1 MNAKKILNYTLIISI
16 AIQIFTFVVSIHGIF
31 TQVPAVYH
39 LIKDLFFLELF
50 VQLIEG
56 AFYIWLA
63 FNFLKLTN
71 ITPKRYFDWMITT
84 PTMLITLIAYLI
96 FINAKETNQTQG
108 LTLYSILTTN
118 SNTIIPILLLNWAM
132 LLFGYLGEIKVIPVL
147 YSIILGFIPFA
158 IYYAM
163 IYSNFVKK
171 TNAGYI
177 FFFYFLIFWSLY
189 GFVAALPYYAKNIL
203 YNILD
208 LFAKNFFGLFLAYII
223 YTGNY

>member
-1 MNAKKILNYTLIISI
+1 MNLKKILNYTLLASI
-16 AIQIFTFVVSIHGIF
+16 AIQIFTFVVSIPGFFAEI
-31 TQVPAVYH
+31 PAAYI
-39 LIKDLFFLELF
+39 LIKDLFLLELF

-56 AFYIWLA
+56 VFYIWLA
-63 FNFLKLTN
+63 FNFLQLTN
-71 ITPKRYFDWMITT
+71 ITPKRYFDWALTT
-84 PTMLITLIAYLI
+84 PTMLVTLIAYLI
-96 FINAKETNQTQG
+96 FINAKENNQTQG

-147 YSIILGFIPFA
+147 YSVILGFIPFL

-163 IYSNFVKK
+163 IYHNFVQ
-171 TNAGYI
+171 TNNDGFM
-177 FFFYFLIFWSLY
+177 FFLYFLFFWSLY
-189 GFVAALPYYAKNIL
+189 GFVATLPYYVKNIL

-223 YTGNY
+223 YTGKY

>member
-1 MNAKKILNYTLIISI
+1 MNAKKILSYTLITSI
-16 AIQIFTFVVSIHGIF
+16 VIQIFTFVISIHGIF
-31 TQVPAVYH
+31 TEIPAAYY
-39 LIKDLFFLELF
+39 LIKDLFLLELF

-56 AFYIWLA
+56 LFYIWLA
-63 FNFLKLTN
+63 FNFLKITN
-71 ITPKRYFDWMITT
+71 ITPKRYFDWAITT
-84 PTMLITLIAYLI
+84 PTMLITLISYLI

-118 SNTIIPILLLNWAM
+118 SNVIIPILLLNWAM

-147 YSIILGFIPFA
+147 YSIILGFIPFV

-163 IYSNFVKK
+163 IYNNFVQ
-171 TNAGYI
+171 TNNNGFM
-177 FFFYFLIFWSLY
+177 FFLYFLFFWSLY

-223 YTGNY
+223 YTGKY

>member
-1 MNAKKILNYTLIISI
+1 MNLKKILNYTLLASI
-16 AIQIFTFVVSIHGIF
+16 AIQIFTFVVSIPGFFAEI
-31 TQVPAVYH
+31 PAAYI

-56 AFYIWLA
+56 VFYIWLA
-63 FNFLKLTN
+63 FNFLQLTN
-71 ITPKRYFDWMITT
+71 ITPKRYFDWALTT
-84 PTMLITLIAYLI
+84 PTMLVTLIAYLI
-96 FINAKETNQTQG
+96 FINAKENNQTQG

-147 YSIILGFIPFA
+147 YSVILGFIPFL

-163 IYSNFVKK
+163 IYHNFVQ
-171 TNAGYI
+171 TNNDGFM
-177 FFFYFLIFWSLY
+177 FFLYFLFFWSLY
-189 GFVAALPYYAKNIL
+189 GFVATLPYYIKNIL

-223 YTGNY
+223 YTGKY

>member
-1 MNAKKILNYTLIISI
+1 MNLKKIFNYTLIISI
-16 AIQIFTFVVSIHGIF
+16 IIQIFTFIVSIHGIF
-31 TQVPAVYH
+31 TETPAAYI
-39 LIKDLFFLELF
+39 LIKDLFFLELI

-56 AFYIWLA
+56 VFYIWLV

-71 ITPKRYFDWMITT
+71 ITPKRYFDWALTT

-96 FINAKETNQTQG
+96 FINAKENNQTQG

-118 SNTIIPILLLNWAM
+118 SNIIIPILLLNWTM

-147 YSIILGFIPFA
+147 YSIILGFIPFL

-163 IYSNFVKK
+163 IYYNFVQS
-171 TNAGYI
+171 NNNGFM
-177 FFFYFLIFWSLY
+177 FFLYFLFFWSLY

-223 YTGNY
+223 YTGKY

>member
-1 MNAKKILNYTLIISI
+1 MNLKKTLNYTLLVSI

-31 TQVPAVYH
+31 TEIPAAYI

-56 AFYIWLA
+56 VFYIWLA

-71 ITPKRYFDWMITT
+71 ITPKRYFDWALTT
-84 PTMLITLIAYLI
+84 PTMLVTLIAYLI
-96 FINAKETNQTQG
+96 FINAKENNQTQG

-147 YSIILGFIPFA
+147 YSVILGFIPFL

-163 IYSNFVKK
+163 IYHNFVQ
-171 TNAGYI
+171 TNNDGFM
-177 FFFYFLIFWSLY
+177 FFLYFLFFWSLY
-189 GFVAALPYYAKNIL
+189 GFVATLPYYIKNIL

-223 YTGNY
+223 YTGKY

>member
-31 TQVPAVYH
+31 TEIPAVYH

-71 ITPKRYFDWMITT
+71 ITPKRYLDWMITT

-158 IYYAM
+158 IYYTM
-163 IYSNFVKK
+163 IYSNFVKT
-171 TNAGYI
+171 TNDGYV

-223 YTGNY
+223 YTGKY

>member
-1 MNAKKILNYTLIISI
+1 MNLKKIFNYTLLASI
-16 AIQIFTFVVSIHGIF
+16 VIQIFTFLISIPGFF
-31 TQVPAVYH
+31 TEIPAAYI
-39 LIKDLFFLELF
+39 LIKDLFLLELF

-56 AFYIWLA
+56 IFYIWLA

-71 ITPKRYFDWMITT
+71 ITPKRYFDWAITT
-84 PTMLITLIAYLI
+84 PVMLITLISYLI

-118 SNTIIPILLLNWAM
+118 YNTIIPILLLNGAM

-147 YSIILGFIPFA
+147 YSIILGFIPFI
-158 IYYAM
+158 IYYYM
-163 IYSNFVKK
+163 IYHNFVQ
-171 TNAGYI
+171 TNNNSFM
-177 FFFYFLIFWSLY
+177 FFLYFLVFWSLY
-189 GFVAALPYYAKNIL
+189 GFAAALPYYAKNIL

>member
-1 MNAKKILNYTLIISI
+1 MNLKKIFNYTLLISI
-16 AIQIFTFVVSIHGIF
+16 IIQIFTFVVSIPGFF
-31 TQVPAVYH
+31 TEVPAAYI

-56 AFYIWLA
+56 VFYIWLA

-71 ITPKRYFDWMITT
+71 ITPKRYFDWALTT
-84 PTMLITLIAYLI
+84 PTMLITLIAYLT
-96 FINAKETNQTQG
+96 FINAKENNQTQD

-118 SNTIIPILLLNWAM
+118 YNIIIPILLLNWIM

-147 YSIILGFIPFA
+147 YSIIIGFIPFL

-163 IYSNFVKK
+163 IYYNFVQI
-171 TNAGYI
+171 NNNSFM
-177 FFFYFLIFWSLY
+177 FFLYFLFFWSLY
-189 GFVAALPYYAKNIL
+189 GFATILPYYVKNIL

-223 YTGNY
+223 YTGKY

>member
-1 MNAKKILNYTLIISI
+1 MNLKKIFNYTLLASI
-16 AIQIFTFVVSIHGIF
+16 AIQIFTFVVSIPGF
-31 TQVPAVYH
+31 FAEVPTAYI

-56 AFYIWLA
+56 VFYIWLA
-63 FNFLKLTN
+63 FNFLQLTN
-71 ITPKRYFDWMITT
+71 ITPKRYFDWALTT
-84 PTMLITLIAYLI
+84 PTMLVTLIAYLT
-96 FINAKETNQTQG
+96 FINAKENNQTQG

-147 YSIILGFIPFA
+147 YSVILGFIPFL

-163 IYSNFVKK
+163 IYHNFVQ
-171 TNAGYI
+171 TNNDGFM
-177 FFFYFLIFWSLY
+177 FFLYFLFFWSLY
-189 GFVAALPYYAKNIL
+189 GFVATLPYYIKNIL

-223 YTGNY
+223 YTGKY

>member
-1 MNAKKILNYTLIISI
+1 MNLKKTLNYTLLASI

-31 TQVPAVYH
+31 TEIPAAYI

-56 AFYIWLA
+56 VFYIWLA
-63 FNFLKLTN
+63 FNFFKLTN
-71 ITPKRYFDWMITT
+71 ITPKRYFDWALTT
-84 PTMLITLIAYLI
+84 PTMLITLIAYLL
-96 FINAKETNQTQG
+96 FINAKETKQTQG

-118 SNTIIPILLLNWAM
+118 SNIIIPILLLNWAM

-147 YSIILGFIPFA
+147 YSIILGFIPFSVYYYM
-158 IYYAM
+158 IYY
-163 IYSNFVKK
+163 NFVQ
-171 TNAGYI
+171 TNNNGYV
-177 FFFYFLIFWSLY
+177 FFLYFLFFWSLY

-223 YTGNY
+223 YTGKY

>member
-1 MNAKKILNYTLIISI
+1 MNAKKIFNYTLIISI
-16 AIQIFTFVVSIHGIF
+16 IVQIFTFLISIHGIF
-31 TQVPAVYH
+31 TEIPAAYY
-39 LIKDLFFLELF
+39 LIKDLFLLELF

-56 AFYIWLA
+56 VFYIWLA

-132 LLFGYLGEIKVIPVL
+132 LLFGYLGEIKVLPVL

-158 IYYAM
+158 IYYYM
-163 IYSNFVKK
+163 IYSNFVQK
-171 TNAGYI
+171 NNNGYI

>member
-16 AIQIFTFVVSIHGIF
+16 AIQIFTFIVSIQGIF
-31 TQVPAVYH
+31 TEIPVVYN

-56 AFYIWLA
+56 VFYIWLA
-63 FNFLKLTN
+63 FNFLTLTN

-84 PTMLITLIAYLI
+84 PTMLITLISYLI

-108 LTLYSILTTN
+108 LTLYSILTSN
-118 SNTIIPILLLNWAM
+118 SNVIIPILLLNWAM

-147 YSIILGFIPFA
+147 YSIILGFLPFA

-171 TNAGYI
+171 TNDGYI

>member
-1 MNAKKILNYTLIISI
+1 MNLKKIFNYTLIISI
-16 AIQIFTFVVSIHGIF
+16 IIQIFTFIVSIHGIF
-31 TQVPAVYH
+31 TETPAAYI

-56 AFYIWLA
+56 VFYIWLA

-71 ITPKRYFDWMITT
+71 ITPKRYFDWALTT

-96 FINAKETNQTQG
+96 FINAKENNQTQG

-118 SNTIIPILLLNWAM
+118 SNIIIPILLLNWTM

-147 YSIILGFIPFA
+147 YSIILGFIPFSVYYYM
-158 IYYAM
+158 IYY
-163 IYSNFVKK
+163 NFVQ
-171 TNAGYI
+171 TNNNGYV
-177 FFFYFLIFWSLY
+177 FFLYFLFFWSLY
-189 GFVAALPYYAKNIL
+189 GFVAALPYYTKNIL

-223 YTGNY
+223 YTGKY

>member
-1 MNAKKILNYTLIISI
+1 MNLKKTLNYTLIISI
-16 AIQIFTFVVSIHGIF
+16 VVQIFTFVVSIHGIF
-31 TQVPAVYH
+31 TEIPAAYI

-56 AFYIWLA
+56 VFYIWLA

-71 ITPKRYFDWMITT
+71 ITPKRYFDWALTT
-84 PTMLITLIAYLI
+84 PTMLITLIAYLL

-118 SNTIIPILLLNWAM
+118 SNIIIPILLLNWAM

-147 YSIILGFIPFA
+147 YSIILGFIPFSVYYYM
-158 IYYAM
+158 IYY
-163 IYSNFVKK
+163 NFVQ
-171 TNAGYI
+171 TNNNGYV
-177 FFFYFLIFWSLY
+177 FFLYFLFFWSLY

-223 YTGNY
+223 YTGKY

>member
-1 MNAKKILNYTLIISI
+1 MKAKKLLNYTLIISI
-16 AIQIFTFVVSIHGIF
+16 VVQIITFIIGIHGIF
-31 TQVPAVYH
+31 TEIPIIYN
-39 LIKDLFFLELF
+39 LIKELIFLELF

-56 AFYIWLA
+56 VFYIWLA
-63 FNFLKLTN
+63 YNFSKITN
-71 ITPKRYFDWMITT
+71 ITPKRYFDWALTT
-84 PTMLITLIAYLI
+84 PTMLITLISYLL

-118 SNTIIPILLLNWAM
+118 FNIIIPILLLNWAM

-147 YSIILGFIPFA
+147 YSIILGFIPFI

-163 IYSNFVKK
+163 IYYNFVQ
-171 TNAGYI
+171 TNNNGFM
-177 FFFYFLIFWSLY
+177 FFLYFLFFWSLY
-189 GFVAALPYYAKNIL
+189 GFVAALPYYTKNIL

-223 YTGNY
+223 YTGKY

>member
-16 AIQIFTFVVSIHGIF
+16 AIQIFTFVISIHGIF
-31 TQVPAVYH
+31 TQVPAAYY
-39 LIKDLFFLELF
+39 LIKDLFYLELF

-71 ITPKRYFDWMITT
+71 ITPKRYLDWMITT
-84 PTMLITLIAYLI
+84 PTMLITLISYLI

-147 YSIILGFIPFA
+147 YSIILGFIPFV

-163 IYSNFVKK
+163 IYSNFVQK
-171 TNAGYI
+171 TNDGYI

>member
-1 MNAKKILNYTLIISI
+1 MNLKKIFNYTLLASI
-16 AIQIFTFVVSIHGIF
+16 VIQILTFVVSIHGIF
-31 TQVPAVYH
+31 TEIPAAYI

-56 AFYIWLA
+56 VFYIWLA

-71 ITPKRYFDWMITT
+71 ITPKRYFDWALTT

-118 SNTIIPILLLNWAM
+118 FNIIIPILLLNWTM
-132 LLFGYLGEIKVIPVL
+132 LLFGYLGEINVIPVL
-147 YSIILGFIPFA
+147 YSIILGFIPFI

-163 IYSNFVKK
+163 IYYNFVQ
-171 TNAGYI
+171 TNNNGFM
-177 FFFYFLIFWSLY
+177 FFLYFLFFWSLY
-189 GFVAALPYYAKNIL
+189 GFVATLPYYIKNIL

-223 YTGNY
+223 YTGKY

>member
-16 AIQIFTFVVSIHGIF
+16 VVQIFTFLISIHGIF
-31 TQVPAVYH
+31 TEIPAAYY
-39 LIKDLFFLELF
+39 LIKDLFLLELF

-56 AFYIWLA
+56 VFYIWLA
-63 FNFLKLTN
+63 FNFLKVTN

-147 YSIILGFIPFA
+147 YSCL
-158 IYYAM
+158 
-163 IYSNFVKK
+163 
-171 TNAGYI
+171 
-177 FFFYFLIFWSLY
+177 LY
-189 GFVAALPYYAKNIL
+189 TSDAA
-203 YNILD
+203 D
-208 LFAKNFFGLFLAYII
+208 E
-223 YTGNY
+223 

>member
-16 AIQIFTFVVSIHGIF
+16 AIQIFTFLISIYGIF
-31 TQVPAVYH
+31 TEIPVVYH

-56 AFYIWLA
+56 VFYIWLA
-63 FNFLKLTN
+63 FNVLKLTN

-84 PTMLITLIAYLI
+84 PTMLITLISYLI

-118 SNTIIPILLLNWAM
+118 SNVIIPILLLNWAM
-132 LLFGYLGEIKVIPVL
+132 LLFGYLGEIKVLPVL

-171 TNAGYI
+171 TNDGYI
-177 FFFYFLIFWSLY
+177 FFFYFLFFWSLY
-189 GFVAALPYYAKNIL
+189 GFVAALPYYAKNTL

>member
-31 TQVPAVYH
+31 AQVPAVYH

-63 FNFLKLTN
+63 FNVLKLTN

-84 PTMLITLIAYLI
+84 PTMLITLISYLI

-171 TNAGYI
+171 TNDGYI

>member
-16 AIQIFTFVVSIHGIF
+16 VVQIITFIIGIHSIFTKIPRAFI
-31 TQVPAVYH
+31 
-39 LIKDLFFLELF
+39 LIKDLIFLELF
-50 VQLIEG
+50 VQLVEG
-56 AFYIWLA
+56 VFYIWLA
-63 FNFLKLTN
+63 YNFSKITN
-71 ITPKRYFDWMITT
+71 ITPKRYFDWVLTT
-84 PTMLITLIAYLI
+84 PTMLITLISYLI
-96 FINAKETNQTQG
+96 FINAKETNQTQD
-108 LTLYSILTTN
+108 LNLYSILTTN

-147 YSIILGFIPFA
+147 YSIILGFIPFI
-158 IYYAM
+158 IYYYM
-163 IYSNFVKK
+163 IYHNFVQ
-171 TNAGYI
+171 TNNNGYV
-177 FFFYFLIFWSLY
+177 FFLYFLFFWSLY

>member
-1 MNAKKILNYTLIISI
+1 MNLKKILNYTLLASI
-16 AIQIFTFVVSIHGIF
+16 AIQIFTFVVSIPGFFAEI
-31 TQVPAVYH
+31 PAAYI
-39 LIKDLFFLELF
+39 LIKDLFLLELF

-56 AFYIWLA
+56 VFYIWLA
-63 FNFLKLTN
+63 FNFLQLTN
-71 ITPKRYFDWMITT
+71 ITPKRYFDWALTT
-84 PTMLITLIAYLI
+84 PTMLVTLIAYLI
-96 FINAKETNQTQG
+96 FINAKENNQTQG

-147 YSIILGFIPFA
+147 YSVILGFIPFL

-163 IYSNFVKK
+163 IYHNFVQ
-171 TNAGYI
+171 TNNDGFM
-177 FFFYFLIFWSLY
+177 FFLYFLFFWSLY
-189 GFVAALPYYAKNIL
+189 GFVATLPYYIKNIL

-223 YTGNY
+223 YTGKY

>member
-1 MNAKKILNYTLIISI
+1 MNLKKIFNYTLIISI
-16 AIQIFTFVVSIHGIF
+16 IIQIFTFIVSIHGIF
-31 TQVPAVYH
+31 TETPAAYI

-56 AFYIWLA
+56 VFYIWLA

-71 ITPKRYFDWMITT
+71 ITPKRYFDWALTT

-96 FINAKETNQTQG
+96 FINAKENNQTQG

-118 SNTIIPILLLNWAM
+118 STIIIPILLLNWTM

-147 YSIILGFIPFA
+147 YSIILGFIPFL

-163 IYSNFVKK
+163 IYYNFVQS
-171 TNAGYI
+171 NNNGFM
-177 FFFYFLIFWSLY
+177 FFLYFLFFWSLY

-223 YTGNY
+223 YTGKY

>member
-1 MNAKKILNYTLIISI
+1 MNLKKILNYTLLASI
-16 AIQIFTFVVSIHGIF
+16 AIQIFTFVVSIPGFFAEI
-31 TQVPAVYH
+31 PAAYI

-56 AFYIWLA
+56 VFYIWLA
-63 FNFLKLTN
+63 FNFLQLTN
-71 ITPKRYFDWMITT
+71 ITPKRYFDWALTT
-84 PTMLITLIAYLI
+84 PTMLVTLIAYLI
-96 FINAKETNQTQG
+96 FINAKENNQTQG

-147 YSIILGFIPFA
+147 YSVILGFIPFL

-163 IYSNFVKK
+163 IYHNFVQA
-171 TNAGYI
+171 NNDGFM
-177 FFFYFLIFWSLY
+177 FFLYFLFFWSLY
-189 GFVAALPYYAKNIL
+189 GFVATLPYYVKNIL

-223 YTGNY
+223 YTGKY

>member
-1 MNAKKILNYTLIISI
+1 MNLKKIFNYTLIISI
-16 AIQIFTFVVSIHGIF
+16 IIQIFTFIISIHGIF
-31 TQVPAVYH
+31 TETPAAYI

-56 AFYIWLA
+56 VFYIWLA

-71 ITPKRYFDWMITT
+71 ITPKRYFDWALTT

-96 FINAKETNQTQG
+96 FINAKENNQTQG

-118 SNTIIPILLLNWAM
+118 SNIIIPILLLNWTM

-147 YSIILGFIPFA
+147 YSIILGFIPFL

-163 IYSNFVKK
+163 IYYNFVQS
-171 TNAGYI
+171 NNNGFM
-177 FFFYFLIFWSLY
+177 FFLYFLFFWSFY

-223 YTGNY
+223 YTGKY

>member
-1 MNAKKILNYTLIISI
+1 MNAKKLLNYTMLISI
-16 AIQIFTFVVSIHGIF
+16 VIQIFTFVVSIPGFF
-31 TQVPAVYH
+31 TQIPAAYI
-39 LIKDLFFLELF
+39 LIKDLFFLEIF

-56 AFYIWLA
+56 VFYIWLA
-63 FNFLKLTN
+63 FNFLKITN
-71 ITPKRYFDWMITT
+71 ITPKRYFDWFITT
-84 PTMLITLIAYLI
+84 PTMLITLISYLI

-118 SNTIIPILLLNWAM
+118 YNTIIPILLLNWAM

-147 YSIILGFIPFA
+147 HSVILGFIPFV

-163 IYSNFVKK
+163 IYHNFVQ
-171 TNAGYI
+171 TNNNGFM
-177 FFFYFLIFWSLY
+177 FFLYFLFFWSLY

-223 YTGNY
+223 YTGKY

>member
-16 AIQIFTFVVSIHGIF
+16 VIQIFTFIVSIQGIF
-31 TQVPAVYH
+31 TEIPVVYN

-56 AFYIWLA
+56 VFYIWLA
-63 FNFLKLTN
+63 FNFYTLTN

-84 PTMLITLIAYLI
+84 PTMLVTLISYLI
-96 FINAKETNQTQG
+96 FLNAKETNQTHG

-118 SNTIIPILLLNWAM
+118 SNVIIPILLLNWAM

-147 YSIILGFIPFA
+147 YSIILGFIPFV

-163 IYSNFVKK
+163 IYSNFVQK
-171 TNAGYI
+171 TNNGYI
-177 FFFYFLIFWSLY
+177 FFFYFLFFWSLY

>member
-1 MNAKKILNYTLIISI
+1 MNLRKIFNYTLLASI
-16 AIQIFTFVVSIHGIF
+16 AIQIFTFVVSIPGFFAEI
-31 TQVPAVYH
+31 PAAYI

-56 AFYIWLA
+56 VFYIWLA
-63 FNFLKLTN
+63 FNFLQLTN
-71 ITPKRYFDWMITT
+71 ITPKRYFDWALTT

-118 SNTIIPILLLNWAM
+118 FNIIIPILLLNWTM
-132 LLFGYLGEIKVIPVL
+132 LLFGYLGEINVIPVL
-147 YSIILGFIPFA
+147 YSIILGFIPFI

-163 IYSNFVKK
+163 IYYNFVQ
-171 TNAGYI
+171 TNNNGFM
-177 FFFYFLIFWSLY
+177 FFLYFLFFWSLY
-189 GFVAALPYYAKNIL
+189 GVVAALPYYAKNIL

-223 YTGNY
+223 YTGKY

>member
-16 AIQIFTFVVSIHGIF
+16 AIQIFTFVISIHGIF
-31 TQVPAVYH
+31 TQVPTAYY

-71 ITPKRYFDWMITT
+71 ITPKRYLDWMITT

-171 TNAGYI
+171 TNDGYI
-177 FFFYFLIFWSLY
+177 FFFYFLFFWSLY

-223 YTGNY
+223 YTGKY

>member
-1 MNAKKILNYTLIISI
+1 MNAKKILSYTLIISI
-16 AIQIFTFVVSIHGIF
+16 VVQIFTFLISIHGIF
-31 TQVPAVYH
+31 TEIPAAYY
-39 LIKDLFFLELF
+39 LIKDLFLLELF

-56 AFYIWLA
+56 VFYIWLA

-118 SNTIIPILLLNWAM
+118 SNVIIPILLLNWAM
-132 LLFGYLGEIKVIPVL
+132 LLFGYLGEIKVLPVL
-147 YSIILGFIPFA
+147 YSIILGFIPFV
-158 IYYAM
+158 IYYYM
-163 IYSNFVKK
+163 IYSNFVN
-171 TNAGYI
+171 TNNNGYI
-177 FFFYFLIFWSLY
+177 FFLYFLFFWSLY
-189 GFVAALPYYAKNIL
+189 GFVAVLPYYAKNIL

>member
-1 MNAKKILNYTLIISI
+1 MNLKKIFNYTLIISI
-16 AIQIFTFVVSIHGIF
+16 IIQIFTFIISIHGIF
-31 TQVPAVYH
+31 TETPAAYI

-56 AFYIWLA
+56 VFYIWLA

-71 ITPKRYFDWMITT
+71 ITPKRYFDWALTT
-84 PTMLITLIAYLI
+84 PTMLITLIAYLT
-96 FINAKETNQTQG
+96 FINAKENNQTQD

-118 SNTIIPILLLNWAM
+118 YNIIIPILLLNWIM

-147 YSIILGFIPFA
+147 YSIIIGFIPFL

-163 IYSNFVKK
+163 IYYNFVQI
-171 TNAGYI
+171 NNNSFM
-177 FFFYFLIFWSLY
+177 FFLYFLFFWSLY
-189 GFVAALPYYAKNIL
+189 GFATILPYYAKNIL

-223 YTGNY
+223 YTGKY

>member
-1 MNAKKILNYTLIISI
+1 MNLKKIFNYTLIISI
-16 AIQIFTFVVSIHGIF
+16 IIQIFTFIVSIHGIF
-31 TQVPAVYH
+31 TETPAAYI

-56 AFYIWLA
+56 VFYIWLA

-71 ITPKRYFDWMITT
+71 ITPKRYFDWALTT
-84 PTMLITLIAYLI
+84 PTMLITLIAYLL

-118 SNTIIPILLLNWAM
+118 SNIIIPILLLNWAM

-147 YSIILGFIPFA
+147 YSIILGFIPFI

-163 IYSNFVKK
+163 IYYNFVQ
-171 TNAGYI
+171 TNNNGFM
-177 FFFYFLIFWSLY
+177 FFLYFLFFWSLY

-223 YTGNY
+223 YTGKY